1 MSGEIR
7 NVEIT
12 IRLVF
17 ADDMERNIDVLGFLM
32 LLRIANKADG
42 QLIIGEE
49 RGRVRL
55 WVTKL
60 GKKTP
65 LPK

>member
-17 ADDMERNIDVLGFLM
+17 TDDMKRNIDVLGFLM

-42 QLIIGEE
+42 RLIIREE
-49 RGRVRL
+49 RGRIRL

-60 GKKTP
+60 VKKTP